1 MKTKRLIHN
10 PSGFTL
16 LESLF
21 AAILIGLVIAA
32 LVASNSAFTM
42 ANAAGVDLSTAE
54 FLIEEIRELTAT
66 MSFDELDSIGK
77 VHEPPID
84 MNGQSIEG
92 FEMFTQDVKVYKVL
106 EIDYNTIAPDS
117 VYSDFKRIVVEILK
131 NDRPISKASWIR
143 ARLE

>member
-21 AAILIGLVIAA
+21 AAMLIGLVIAA
-32 LVASNSAFTM
+32 LIASNSAFTM
-42 ANAAGVDLSTAE
+42 ANAASVDLSTAE
-54 FLIEEIRELTAT
+54 FLIEEIRERTAT
-66 MSFDELDSIGK
+66 MSFGELDSIGQA
-77 VHEPPID
+77 ID
-84 MNGQSIEG
+84 INDQSIED
-92 FEMFTQDVKVYKVL
+92 FEMFARDVKVYNVS
-106 EIDYNTIAPDS
+106 EIDYNTIVPD
-117 VYSDFKRIVVEILK
+117 SDFKRIVVEILK